1 MNSPFTTTITVWKA
15 LFLRQA
21 LERLF
26 SSRAA
31 WAWLVIEPAAH
42 IGFFAT
48 VYSLRGGQ
56 RIGGADTTLWIIAG
70 MLAFFLFQRT
80 AVQTLHSIDSNRAYF
95 AFRQVRP
102 FDVALAR
109 AGTEG
114 FSMFFVSLFILVVAG
129 LWGVD
134 VLPDRPLLLLLAF
147 SGMWLFG
154 LGYGLIT
161 SVCMRLVQDT
171 GHIFQIMM
179 MPLYILSG
187 VFMPVSTL
195 PHPYRDWLL
204 LNPLA
209 HGLDLARMGLMNE
222 YVARDVSLAYLYA
235 WVLGLISLG
244 LLLYWAFETRLVT
257 Q

>member
-1 MNSPFTTTITVWKA
+1 MNSPFTTTLTVWKA

-48 VYSLRGGQ
+48 VYNIRGGN
-56 RIGGADTTLWIIAG
+56 RIGNVETSLWITAG

-80 AVQTLHSIDSNRAYF
+80 AVQTLHSIDSNRVYF

-109 AGTEG
+109 AGTEA
-114 FSMFFVSLFILVVAG
+114 FSMFFISLFILGGAG
-129 LWGVD
+129 LLGVD
-134 VLPDRPLLLLLAF
+134 VLPDNPLLLLLTF
-147 SGMWLFG
+147 LGMWLFG

-161 SVCMRLVQDT
+161 SVCMRLVPDS
-171 GHIFQIMM
+171 GHVFQILM
-179 MPLYILSG
+179 MPLYIISG
-187 VFMPVSTL
+187 VFMPVTSL
-195 PHPYRDWLL
+195 PHPYRDWIL

-209 HGLDLARMGLMNE
+209 HGLDLARMGFMAE
-222 YVARDVSLAYLYA
+222 YASPDVNLSYLYA
-235 WVLGLISLG
+235 WGLVSIALG
-244 LLLYWAFETRLVT
+244 LLLYRAFETRLVA